1 MGFAVCSE
9 GALRFFDEMPTL
21 ETALFKSSSSRRALL
36 RAIFAARSSSLDF
49 SQYGTQQSV

>member
-36 RAIFAARSSSLDF
+36 RAIFAARSSSLDL